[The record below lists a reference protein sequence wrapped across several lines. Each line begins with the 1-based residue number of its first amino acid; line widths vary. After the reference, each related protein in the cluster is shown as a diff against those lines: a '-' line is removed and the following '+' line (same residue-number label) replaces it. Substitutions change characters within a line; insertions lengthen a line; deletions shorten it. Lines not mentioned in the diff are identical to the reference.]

1 MTNFIMIKQG
11 DIVLVDFGESYG
23 SEQGGVR
30 PAMIIQNNKGNFYSP
45 TTQVVP
51 ITSEFKK
58 PMITHVEL
66 QPEATGLIKKST
78 ALIEQTRTIDKG
90 RIIKRIGK
98 ADENVMRQVARA
110 LTASFSLVY
119 NINMNSYQMAE
130 MAYC

>member
-1 MTNFIMIKQG
+1 MTNVFIRQG

-23 SEQGGVR
+23 CEQGGVR
-30 PAMIIQNNKGNFYSP
+30 PAMIVQNNKGNFYSP

-51 ITSEFKK
+51 ITSEQKK
-58 PMITHVEL
+58 PMVTHVEL
-66 QPEATGLIKKST
+66 EAKTTGLTRNST
-78 ALIEQTRTIDKG
+78 ALVEQMRTIDKG

-98 ADENVMRQVARA
+98 ADERVMQQIAFA

-119 NINMNSYQMAE
+119 NISMNNYQMTE